1 MFDKKRE
8 IIYFNP
14 SYEYLV
20 AQIVS
25 SDNLTP
31 KTQFIPT
38 DKDKDKKATWGY
50 ITGNIEAQADLFAII
65 QNLQNQIDSGI
76 SGDITDKVYLKN
88 EIDDIINTVYQN
100 LQTGLD
106 TKVDITVYDE
116 DKTETNESL
125 TSILARLQEL
135 QIKIDEVKKQN
146 TEVLVLYEGHDTTF
160 ENKEKDYIINGVIM
174 SRVDFKGNSVTIDDV
189 TINAAPVYMIAA
201 DEIQVKDTSV
211 TGIIP
216 KIISDC
222 IISARADKYVTV
234 KDCTFN
240 MENCFNVLEIGKNT
254 GLAKCIV
261 IDNIDFGGLVANNAI
276 NVYGMADG
284 GILNITNCHF
294 DNVSNILRLT
304 NRGNTSWTV
313 NIINCTCDN
322 WETGLYGGAILLQ
335 DDTSLDADAANA
347 NDMFSKLTINIQN
360 LTKPDGTKLIM
371 PTDLST
377 ICATGDDN
385 QIIYMYDDY
394 RGITSYGDKY
404 PIINIS

>member
-1 MFDKKRE
+1 MFNKKRE

-20 AQIVS
+20 AQIIAS
-25 SDNLTP
+25 NNLTP
-31 KTQFIPT
+31 QVPYIPI

-50 ITGNIEAQADLFAII
+50 ITGNIGAQTDLFAII
-65 QNLQNQIDSGI
+65 QNLQQQIDSGI
-76 SGDITDKVYLKN
+76 SGDISDKVYLKE
-88 EIDDIINTVYQN
+88 EIDDIINTVYEN
-100 LQTGLD
+100 LQIGLD
-106 TKVDITVYDE
+106 GKVDIDIYNT

-125 TSILARLQEL
+125 TSILTRLQEL

-174 SRVDFKGNSVTIDDV
+174 SRVDLKGNSVTIDDV

>member
-20 AQIVS
+20 AQIIAS
-25 SDNLTP
+25 NNLTP
-31 KTQFIPT
+31 QVPYIPI
-38 DKDKDKKATWGY
+38 DRDKDKKATWGY
-50 ITGNIEAQADLFAII
+50 ITGNIEAQTDLFAII
-65 QNLQNQIDSGI
+65 QNLQQQIDSGI
-76 SGDITDKVYLKN
+76 SGDISDKVYLKE
-88 EIDDIINTVYQN
+88 EIDDIINTVYEN
-100 LQTGLD
+100 LQIGLD
-106 TKVDITVYDE
+106 GKVDIDIYNT

-125 TSILARLQEL
+125 TSILTRLQEL

-146 TEVLVLYEGHDTTF
+146 TEILVLYEGHDTTF

-174 SRVDFKGNSVTIDDV
+174 SRVDLKGNSVTIDDV
-189 TINAAPVYMIAA
+189 TINAAPVYMIVA